1 MQNSV
6 VKKHRSKR
14 KTYWCAPRKV
24 KSIHTAEDADNSQMK
39 DVKTKKK
46 PRKKKRKLIKRVR
59 RIDIL
64 AQPKFINDKPV
75 PKNQYTNVNFI
86 PFVSRSYNA
95 SRNTVIGSTPKHKI
109 AKTPVTTNRTNC
121 TSPRKILNIKKL
133 KKKHK
138 LPSPFTSKD
147 SSPIVLPKKIGVRL
161 ISLVKKRIKELTN
174 SKNIK

>member
-1 MQNSV
+1 MQNPV

-14 KTYWCAPRKV
+14 NTYWCAPRKV
-24 KSIHTAEDADNSQMK
+24 KSVHTAEDADNSCMK

-46 PRKKKRKLIKRVR
+46 LRKKKRKLIKRVR

-75 PKNQYTNVNFI
+75 PKNRSTN
-86 PFVSRSYNA
+86 
-95 SRNTVIGSTPKHKI
+95 VIGSTRKRKI
-109 AKTPVTTNRTNC
+109 AKTPVTTNQTHFA
-121 TSPRKILNIKKL
+121 SPRKILNMKKL

-138 LPSPFTSKD
+138 LPSPFTLKD

-161 ISLVKKRIKELTN
+161 ISLGLY
-174 SKNIK
+174 SYFY

>member
-75 PKNQYTNVNFI
+75 PKNQYTNVNLI
-86 PFVSRSYNA
+86 PSYHDL
-95 SRNTVIGSTPKHKI
+95 STHLIKVIGSTPKHKI
-109 AKTPVTTNRTNC
+109 AKTLATTNRTNF

-138 LPSPFTSKD
+138 LPSPFTLKD

-174 SKNIK
+174 SKNMK